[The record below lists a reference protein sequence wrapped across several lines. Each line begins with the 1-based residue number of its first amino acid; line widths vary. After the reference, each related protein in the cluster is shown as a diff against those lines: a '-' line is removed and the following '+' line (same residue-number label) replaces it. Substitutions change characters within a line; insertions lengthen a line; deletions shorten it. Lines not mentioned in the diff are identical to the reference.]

1 MVVRL
6 INRPGFCKISG
17 EWRLTSLFTKPIN
30 HKAPFIWRKL
40 VRGRRLTHLP
50 GARASQLFLHFLTK
64 LDEPLFM
71 QKQKVG
77 STAKRLIPP
86 PPPTPHLGGSSPNR
100 PTFLHIYVYLTLWLA
115 HLGQLG
121 QGNTISACA
130 GAYGSSKGVSFFLT
144 WTFAKVDNCQEPI
157 KLKGSCNCIQI
168 PSSFK
173 NLIWSSVR
181 DPNCELSERRKK

>member
-6 INRPGFCKISG
+6 INRPGFWKISG
-17 EWRLTSLFTKPIN
+17 EWGSTSLFKKPIH
-30 HKAPFIWRKL
+30 HKNPFIWRKL
-40 VRGRRLTHLP
+40 VPGRRLTRLP
-50 GARASQLFLHFLTK
+50 VARASKLFLHFLTK
-64 LDEPLFM
+64 LDEPLFVK
-71 QKQKVG
+71 KQKVG
-77 STAKRLIPP
+77 STAKRLTPP
-86 PPPTPHLGGSSPNR
+86 PPPNPPPRRASPNG

-121 QGNTISACA
+121 QGNTIRACA

-144 WTFAKVDNCQEPI
+144 WTLAKVD
-157 KLKGSCNCIQI
+157 SCIQI

-181 DPNCELSERRKK
+181 DPNCKLSERRKK